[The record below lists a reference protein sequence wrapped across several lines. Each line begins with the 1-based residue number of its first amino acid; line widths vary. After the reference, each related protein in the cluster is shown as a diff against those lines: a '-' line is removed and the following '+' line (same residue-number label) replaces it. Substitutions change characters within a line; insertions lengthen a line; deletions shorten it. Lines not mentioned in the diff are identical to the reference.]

1 MGYRKFCRQ
10 SYFTEEENEEIANKE
25 ATLSCNCEEALNYQS
40 LVNKK
45 EFALTAIDTLVGDKA
60 EAGERID
67 YRVINLLKDFLDA
80 MCDND
85 INKLSVVYNNG
96 TKIHLK
102 KTAKNEFSVER
113 EKLRKEKITS

>member
-1 MGYRKFCRQ
+1 MGYCKFCGQ
-10 SYFTEEENEEIANKE
+10 IHFTEEENEEIANKE

-60 EAGERID
+60 EEKID
-67 YRVINLLKDFLDA
+67 YRVVNLLKDFLDI

-102 KTAKNEFSVER
+102 KTAKNEFSVEK